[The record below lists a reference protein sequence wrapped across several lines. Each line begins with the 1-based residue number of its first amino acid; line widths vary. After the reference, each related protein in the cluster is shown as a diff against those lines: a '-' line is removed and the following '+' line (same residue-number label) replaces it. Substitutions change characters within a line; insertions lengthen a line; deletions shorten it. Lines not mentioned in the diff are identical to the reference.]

1 MNQIRANV
9 IDSRIVK
16 TAKDLVGDENVCTA
30 LSLIDFDPKY
40 KQVMEYVFG
49 SRLICTTL
57 DVAKRV
63 TFDRNILTY
72 SVTLEGDTFDPEGT
86 ITGGSRQERQC
97 IILKLNELQAEIKEL
112 EGKRLELN
120 NLQTKFESVKN
131 ESVKYNNLKRDY
143 DNEMNQLKV
152 AQSILEQNSHHQK
165 LEKYNTLLAEISK
178 NKIFIKNNFFKTSTI

>member
-9 IDSRIVK
+9 IDSRVVK

-97 IILKLNELQAEIKEL
+97 IILKLNELQTQI
-112 EGKRLELN
+112 
-120 NLQTKFESVKN
+120 
-131 ESVKYNNLKRDY
+131 
-143 DNEMNQLKV
+143 
-152 AQSILEQNSHHQK
+152 
-165 LEKYNTLLAEISK
+165 
-178 NKIFIKNNFFKTSTI
+178 

>member
-9 IDSRIVK
+9 IDSRVVK

-97 IILKLNELQAEIKEL
+97 IILKLNELQTEIKEL
-112 EGKRLELN
+112 EAKRVELG
-120 NLQTKFESVKN
+120 NLQSKFETMKT
-131 ESVKYNNLKRDY
+131 ESVKYNGLKRDY
-143 DNEMNQLKV
+143 DNELNQLNV
-152 AQSILEQNSHHQK
+152 AQSVLEQNSHHQK
-165 LEKYNTLLAEISK
+165 LEKYNTLLAEISS
-178 NKIFIKNNFFKTSTI
+178 FFFYFQKKKFN